1 MPAEQARP
9 LYLALDQGGHASRA
23 LVFDARGVA
32 QARSLRE
39 VQVHH
44 PQPDWVEQDPE
55 ELVVSLREA
64 TREVLR
70 ELGARAVQIVSAGL
84 ATQRSSIVC
93 WDRATGQALSPVI
106 SWQDRRA
113 HAWLAR
119 FAPHAEAIHATTGLM
134 LSAHYGAS
142 KLRWCLDHLPAVAQA
157 ETEGR
162 LAFGPLASFLIF
174 RLTEERTLAAD
185 PANAARTLLWNI
197 KTLDWD
203 EGLLH
208 LFDIPATALP
218 SCVPTRHDFGHLA
231 ADGQRI
237 PLVLVNGDQ
246 SAALFAY
253 GAPRTNCAYLNLGTG
268 AFVQRTSGNYPGHQP
283 RLLTGIVLQDGDQK
297 IYVLEGTV
305 NGAGAALQWVEE
317 DLGFEDLEQE
327 LPAWL
332 AQNNA
337 EPPLFLNGISGL
349 GAPYWIADFKSRFS
363 AEAEPWQMAV
373 AVAES
378 IVFLLQ
384 ANLDLFQK
392 LPTAMDGGSA
402 ENAGAVFPPSPLEQ
416 IIASGGL
423 TWYEGLCQRIS
434 DLSGLPLYRPAE
446 YEATAR
452 GTAWLLAGKPEV
464 WPESELGMWFRPRA
478 NPALRAR
485 YERWRMAMESALV
498 EHSRT

>member
-1 MPAEQARP
+1 MPAERARP

-23 LVFDARGVA
+23 LVFDAHGA
-32 QARSLRE
+32 LLAKGLRE
-39 VQVHH
+39 VPVHH
-44 PQPDWVEQDPE
+44 PRPDWVEQDPE
-55 ELVVSLREA
+55 EIVVSIRDAAHGALQA
-64 TREVLR
+64 
-70 ELGARAVQIVSAGL
+70 LGTQVVNLVAAGL

-93 WDRATGQALSPVI
+93 WDRITGQALSPVI

-157 ETEGR
+157 EIEGR
-162 LAFGPLASFLIF
+162 LAFGPLASFLVF
-174 RLTEERTLAAD
+174 RLTAEHTLAAD

-197 KTLDWD
+197 KSLNWD

-208 LFDIPATALP
+208 LFDIPAAALP
-218 SCVPTRHDFGHLA
+218 PCVPTRHAFGHVTV
-231 ADGQRI
+231 DGQRL
-237 PLVLVNGDQ
+237 PLNLVNGDQ

-253 GAPRTNCAYLNLGTG
+253 GAPHANSAYLNMGTG
-268 AFVQRTSGNYPGHQP
+268 AFVQRTSGDYLGHQP
-283 RLLTGIVLQDGDQK
+283 RLLTGIVLRDEDEQT
-297 IYVLEGTV
+297 YVLEATV
-305 NGAGAALQWVEE
+305 NGAGAALQWIEE
-317 DLGFEDLEQE
+317 DLGLDDLEQQ

-332 AQNNA
+332 AADA

-349 GAPYWIADFKSRFS
+349 GAPYWVADFESRFS
-363 AEAEPWQMAV
+363 VEAEPWQMAV

-378 IVFLLQ
+378 IVFLIQ
-384 ANLDLFQK
+384 TNLDLFQK
-392 LPTAMDGGSA
+392 LA
-402 ENAGAVFPPSPLEQ
+402 SPLEQ
-416 IIASGGL
+416 IVASGGL

-452 GTAWLLAGKPEV
+452 GTAWLLAGKPAD
-464 WPESELGMWFRPRA
+464 WPEPEFGVWFKPRA

-485 YERWRMAMESALV
+485 YQRWRTAMDVALIDRV
-498 EHSRT
+498 

>member
-1 MPAEQARP
+1 MAAEHAHP

-23 LVFDARGVA
+23 LVFDAHGVA

-44 PQPDWVEQDPE
+44 PQADWVEQDPDD
-55 ELVVSLREA
+55 LVASLLDA
-64 TREVLR
+64 TREVLL
-70 ELGARAVQIVSAGL
+70 ELGARAAQVVSAGL

-93 WDRATGQALSPVI
+93 WDRVTGQALSPVI

-119 FAPHAEAIHATTGLM
+119 FAPHAGAIHATTGLM

-174 RLTEERTLAAD
+174 RLTAEHSLAAD

-197 KTLDWD
+197 QSLDWD

-208 LFDIPATALP
+208 LFSIPASALP
-218 SCVPTRHDFGHLA
+218 PCVPSRHAFGHLE
-231 ADGQRI
+231 ADGWRI
-237 PLVLVNGDQ
+237 PLTLVTGDQ

-253 GAPRTNCAYLNLGTG
+253 GAPHASSAYINMGTG
-268 AFVQRTSGNYPGHQP
+268 AFVQRPSGNYPGHQP
-283 RLLTGIVLQDGDQK
+283 RLLTGIVLRDADEK
-297 IYVLEGTV
+297 TYVLEGTV
-305 NGAGAALQWVEE
+305 NGAGAALQWIEE
-317 DLGFEDLEQE
+317 DLGLEDLEQQ

-332 AQNNA
+332 AQNSV

-349 GAPYWIADFKSRFS
+349 GAPYWVADFESRFS

-384 ANLDLFQK
+384 ANIDLFQK
-392 LPTAMDGGSA
+392 LA
-402 ENAGAVFPPSPLEQ
+402 SPLEQ

-452 GTAWLLAGKPEV
+452 GTAWLLAGKPKD
-464 WPESELGMWFRPRA
+464 WPEPEFGVWFKPRA

-485 YERWRMAMESALV
+485 YERWRAAMDTALIDYT
-498 EHSRT
+498 RA

>member
-1 MPAEQARP
+1 MPAERTRP

-23 LVFDARGVA
+23 LVFDAHGVA

-44 PQPDWVEQDPE
+44 PQADWVEQDPDD
-55 ELVVSLREA
+55 LVTSLLEA
-64 TREVLR
+64 AREVVQ
-70 ELGARAVQIVSAGL
+70 ELGARSAQIVSAGL

-93 WDRATGQALSPVI
+93 WDRVSGQALSPVI

-119 FAPHAEAIHATTGLM
+119 FAPHAEAIHASTGLM

-174 RLTEERTLAAD
+174 RLTTEHTLAAD

-197 KTLDWD
+197 KSLEWD

-208 LFDIPATALP
+208 LFGIPAAALP
-218 SCVPTRHDFGHLA
+218 PCVPTRHRFGHLEA
-231 ADGQRI
+231 EGLRI
-237 PLVLVNGDQ
+237 PLTIVNGDQ

-253 GAPRTNCAYLNLGTG
+253 GAPHANSAYINMGTG
-268 AFVQRTSGNYPGHQP
+268 AFVQRTSGEYPGHQP
-283 RLLTGIVLQDGDQK
+283 RLLTGMVLRDGDEK

-305 NGAGAALQWVEE
+305 NGAGAALQWIEE
-317 DLGFEDLEQE
+317 DLGLEDLEQQ

-332 AQNNA
+332 AQDGV

-349 GAPYWIADFKSRFS
+349 GAPYWVADFESKFS

-392 LPTAMDGGSA
+392 LA
-402 ENAGAVFPPSPLEQ
+402 SPLEQ

-452 GTAWLLAGKPEV
+452 GTAWLLAGKPKD
-464 WPESELGMWFRPRA
+464 WPEPEFGVWFKPRA
-478 NPALRAR
+478 NPVLRAR
-485 YERWRMAMESALV
+485 YERWRTAMDAALAGHV
-498 EHSRT
+498 RP

>member
-1 MPAEQARP
+1 MPAERAYP

-23 LVFDARGVA
+23 LVFDAQGVV

-44 PQPDWVEQDPE
+44 PQSDWVEQDPE
-55 ELVVSLREA
+55 DLVSSLLDA
-64 TREVLR
+64 TREVLYELR
-70 ELGARAVQIVSAGL
+70 ERAALIAAAGL

-93 WDRATGQALSPVI
+93 WDRVTGQPLSPVI

-113 HAWLAR
+113 HEWLDR
-119 FAPHAEAIHATTGLM
+119 FAPHAEAIHAATGLM

-142 KLRWCLDHLPAVAQA
+142 KLRWCLDHLPVVAQA

-174 RLTEERTLAAD
+174 RLTAEHSLAAD

-197 KTLDWD
+197 QTMDWD
-203 EGLLH
+203 KGLLH
-208 LFDIPATALP
+208 LFSIPQSALP
-218 SCVPTRHDFGHLA
+218 PCVPTRHDFGHLVM
-231 ADGQRI
+231 DGQRI
-237 PLVLVNGDQ
+237 PLTIVNGDQ

-253 GAPRTNCAYLNLGTG
+253 GAPHANSAYINLGTG
-268 AFVQRTSGNYPGHQP
+268 AFIQRLSGEYPGHQP
-283 RLLTGIVLQDGDQK
+283 RLLTGIVLRDGDQK
-297 IYVLEGTV
+297 TYVLEATV
-305 NGAGAALQWVEE
+305 NGAGAALQWIEE
-317 DLGFEDLEQE
+317 DLGLDAIEQQ
-327 LPAWL
+327 LPGWL
-332 AQNNA
+332 AQDSV

-349 GAPYWIADFKSRFS
+349 GAPYWVADFKSRFS
-363 AEAEPWQMAV
+363 AEAEPRQMVV

-384 ANLDLFQK
+384 VNLDLLQK
-392 LPTAMDGGSA
+392 LA
-402 ENAGAVFPPSPLEQ
+402 SPLEQ

-452 GTAWLLAGKPEV
+452 GTAWLLTGKPRD
-464 WPESELGMWFRPRA
+464 WPETEPGVWFKPRA
-478 NPALRAR
+478 NPALRSR
-485 YERWRMAMESALV
+485 YERWRTAMEAALAGDV
-498 EHSRT
+498 VR

>member
-1 MPAEQARP
+1 MPAERIRP

-23 LVFDARGVA
+23 LVFDAHGVA

-44 PQPDWVEQDPE
+44 PQADWVEQDPDD
-55 ELVVSLREA
+55 LVVSLLDA
-64 TREVLR
+64 TREVLH
-70 ELGARAVQIVSAGL
+70 ELGARAAQVVSAGL

-93 WDRATGQALSPVI
+93 WDRVTGQALSPVI

-113 HAWLAR
+113 HEWLAR

-174 RLTEERTLAAD
+174 RLTAEHTLAAD

-197 KTLDWD
+197 KSLDWD
-203 EGLLH
+203 AGLLH
-208 LFDIPATALP
+208 LFSIPARALP
-218 SCVPTRHDFGHLA
+218 PCVPTCHHFGHLE

-237 PLVLVNGDQ
+237 PLSVVNGDQ

-253 GAPRTNCAYLNLGTG
+253 GAPHANSAYINMGTG
-268 AFVQRTSGNYPGHQP
+268 AFVQRTSGDYPGHQP
-283 RLLTGIVLQDGDQK
+283 RLLTGIVLRDADEK
-297 IYVLEGTV
+297 TYVLEGTV
-305 NGAGAALQWVEE
+305 NGAGAALQWIEE
-317 DLGFEDLEQE
+317 DLGLEDLEQQ

-332 AQNNA
+332 AQNSA

-349 GAPYWIADFKSRFS
+349 GAPYWVADFESRFS

-392 LPTAMDGGSA
+392 LA
-402 ENAGAVFPPSPLEQ
+402 SPLEQ

-452 GTAWLLAGKPEV
+452 GTAWLLAGKPRD
-464 WPESELGMWFRPRA
+464 WPEPEFGVWFKPRA
-478 NPALRAR
+478 NPALHAR
-485 YERWRMAMESALV
+485 YQRWRAAMDAALAGHV
-498 EHSRT
+498 RS

>member
-23 LVFDARGVA
+23 LVFDAHGVA

-39 VQVHH
+39 EQVHH

-64 TREVLR
+64 AREVLR
-70 ELGARAVQIVSAGL
+70 ELGARAAQVVSAGL

-93 WDRATGQALSPVI
+93 WDRVTGQALSPVI

-113 HAWLAR
+113 HEWLAR
-119 FAPHAEAIHATTGLM
+119 FAPHAEAIHASTGLM

-157 ETEGR
+157 ETAGR

-174 RLTEERTLAAD
+174 RLTAEHTLAAD

-197 KTLDWD
+197 QSLDWD
-203 EGLLH
+203 AGLLH
-208 LFDIPATALP
+208 LFSIPASALP
-218 SCVPTRHDFGHLA
+218 PCVPTRHHFGHLE
-231 ADGQRI
+231 ADGQHI
-237 PLVLVNGDQ
+237 PLTIVNGDQ

-253 GAPRTNCAYLNLGTG
+253 GAPHANSAYINMGTG
-268 AFVQRTSGNYPGHQP
+268 AFVQRTSGDYPGHQP
-283 RLLTGIVLQDGDQK
+283 RLLTGIVLRDADEK
-297 IYVLEGTV
+297 TYVLEGTV
-305 NGAGAALQWVEE
+305 NGAGAALQWIEE
-317 DLGFEDLEQE
+317 DLGLEDLEQQ

-332 AQNNA
+332 AQDSV

-349 GAPYWIADFKSRFS
+349 GAPYWVADFESRFS

-378 IVFLLQ
+378 IVFLIQ

-392 LPTAMDGGSA
+392 LA
-402 ENAGAVFPPSPLEQ
+402 SPLEQ

-452 GTAWLLAGKPEV
+452 GTAWLLAGKPKD
-464 WPESELGMWFRPRA
+464 WPEPEFGVWFKPRA
-478 NPALRAR
+478 NPALHAR
-485 YERWRMAMESALV
+485 YQRWRTAMDAALAG
-498 EHSRT
+498 HIRR

>member
-1 MPAEQARP
+1 MPAEHTHP

-23 LVFDARGVA
+23 LVFDVHGVA

-44 PQPDWVEQDPE
+44 PQADWVEQDPDD
-55 ELVVSLREA
+55 LVASLLDA
-64 TREVLR
+64 TREVLL
-70 ELGARAVQIVSAGL
+70 ELGARAAQIVSAGL

-93 WDRATGQALSPVI
+93 WDRVTGQALSPVI

-174 RLTEERTLAAD
+174 RLTAEHTLAAD

-197 KTLDWD
+197 QSLDWD

-208 LFDIPATALP
+208 LFSIPASALP
-218 SCVPTRHDFGHLA
+218 PCVPTRHAFGHLE
-231 ADGQRI
+231 ADGRRF
-237 PLVLVNGDQ
+237 PLTLVTGDQ

-253 GAPRTNCAYLNLGTG
+253 GAPHASSAYINMGTG
-268 AFVQRTSGNYPGHQP
+268 AFVQRPSGNYPGHQP
-283 RLLTGIVLQDGDQK
+283 RLLTGIVLRDADEK
-297 IYVLEGTV
+297 TYVLEGTV
-305 NGAGAALQWVEE
+305 NGAGAALQWIEE
-317 DLGFEDLEQE
+317 DIGLEDLEQQ

-332 AQNNA
+332 AQDNA

-349 GAPYWIADFKSRFS
+349 GAPYWVADFESRFS

-384 ANLDLFQK
+384 ANIDLFQK
-392 LPTAMDGGSA
+392 LA
-402 ENAGAVFPPSPLEQ
+402 SPLEQ

-452 GTAWLLAGKPEV
+452 GTAWLLAGKPKE
-464 WPESELGMWFRPRA
+464 WPEPEFGVWFKPRA

-485 YERWRMAMESALV
+485 YERWRAAMDTALIDYT
-498 EHSRT
+498 RA

>member
-1 MPAEQARP
+1 
-9 LYLALDQGGHASRA
+9 
-23 LVFDARGVA
+23 
-32 QARSLRE
+32 
-39 VQVHH
+39 
-44 PQPDWVEQDPE
+44 
-55 ELVVSLREA
+55 
-64 TREVLR
+64 
-70 ELGARAVQIVSAGL
+70 
-84 ATQRSSIVC
+84 VC
-93 WDRATGQALSPVI
+93 WDRVTGEALSPVI

-142 KLRWCLDHLPAVAQA
+142 KLRWCLDHLPMVAQA
-157 ETEGR
+157 EAEGR

-174 RLTEERTLAAD
+174 RLTAEHTLAAD

-197 KTLDWD
+197 KSLDWD

-208 LFDIPATALP
+208 LFSIPASALP
-218 SCVPTRHDFGHLA
+218 PCVPTRHHFGHLE
-231 ADGQRI
+231 ADGKRI
-237 PLVLVNGDQ
+237 PLSLVNGDQ

-253 GAPRTNCAYLNLGTG
+253 GAPHANSAYLNMGTG
-268 AFVQRTSGNYPGHQP
+268 AFVQRTSGDYPGHQP
-283 RLLTGIVLQDGDQK
+283 RLLTGIVLRDGDEK
-297 IYVLEGTV
+297 TYVLEGTI
-305 NGAGAALQWVEE
+305 NGAGAALQWIEE
-317 DLGFEDLEQE
+317 DLGLEDLEQQ

-332 AQNNA
+332 AQNSV

-349 GAPYWIADFKSRFS
+349 GAPYWVADFESRFS
-363 AEAEPWQMAV
+363 AEVEPWRMAV

-392 LPTAMDGGSA
+392 LA
-402 ENAGAVFPPSPLEQ
+402 SPLEQ

-452 GTAWLLAGKPEV
+452 GTAWLLAGKPKD
-464 WPESELGMWFRPRA
+464 WPEPEFGVWFKPRA

-485 YERWRMAMESALV
+485 YERWRAAMDMALAG
-498 EHSRT
+498 HTRA

>member
-1 MPAEQARP
+1 MTGAHCSDMPAERSRP
-9 LYLALDQGGHASRA
+9 LYLAIDQGGHASRA
-23 LVFDARGVA
+23 LVFDAHGA
-32 QARSLRE
+32 LLAKGLCE

-55 ELVVSLREA
+55 EIVDSINDAIHIALQN
-64 TREVLR
+64 
-70 ELGARAVQIVSAGL
+70 LGASAVNLVAAGL

-93 WDRATGQALSPVI
+93 WDRLTGEALSPVI

-113 HAWLAR
+113 HEWLAH
-119 FAPHAEAIHATTGLM
+119 FSPHAEAIHTTTGLM

-157 ETEGR
+157 ETGGR

-174 RLTEERTLAAD
+174 RLTAEHTLAAD

-197 KTLDWD
+197 KSLDWD

-208 LFDIPATALP
+208 LFSIPVAALP
-218 SCVPTRHDFGHLA
+218 PCVPTRHRFGHLDV
-231 ADGQRI
+231 DGQRI
-237 PLVLVNGDQ
+237 PLTIVNGDQ

-253 GAPRTNCAYLNLGTG
+253 GAPHANSAYINMGTG
-268 AFVQRTSGNYPGHQP
+268 AFVQRPSGDYPGHQP
-283 RLLTGIVLQDGDQK
+283 RLLTGIVLRDGDEST
-297 IYVLEGTV
+297 YVLEATV
-305 NGAGAALQWVEE
+305 NGAGAALQWIEE
-317 DLGFEDLEQE
+317 DLGLEDLEQQ

-332 AQNNA
+332 AQNSV

-349 GAPYWIADFKSRFS
+349 GAPYWVADFESRFS
-363 AEAEPWQMAV
+363 AEAEPWKMVV

-384 ANLDLFQK
+384 TNLDLFQK
-392 LPTAMDGGSA
+392 LA
-402 ENAGAVFPPSPLEQ
+402 SPLEQ

-452 GTAWLLAGKPEV
+452 GTAWLLAGKPQD
-464 WPESELGMWFRPRA
+464 WPEPEFGVWFKPHT

-485 YERWRMAMESALV
+485 YERWRTAMDTALLD
-498 EHSRT
+498 HARA

>member
-1 MPAEQARP
+1 MAAERTHP

-23 LVFDARGVA
+23 LVFDVQGVA

-44 PQPDWVEQDPE
+44 PQLDWVEQDPE
-55 ELVVSLREA
+55 ELVASLLDA
-64 TREVLR
+64 TREVLH
-70 ELGARAVQIVSAGL
+70 ELGARAAQIVSAGL

-93 WDRATGQALSPVI
+93 WDRVSGQALSPVI

-113 HAWLAR
+113 HEWLAR

-157 ETEGR
+157 ESEGR
-162 LAFGPLASFLIF
+162 LAFGPLASFLVF
-174 RLTEERTLAAD
+174 RLTAEHTLAAD
-185 PANAARTLLWNI
+185 PANAARTLLWSI
-197 KTLDWD
+197 KSLDWD

-208 LFDIPATALP
+208 LFSIPASALP
-218 SCVPTRHDFGHLA
+218 PCVPTCHNFGHLEV
-231 ADGQRI
+231 DGQGI
-237 PLVLVNGDQ
+237 PLTLVSGDQ

-253 GAPRTNCAYLNLGTG
+253 GAPHASSAYINMGTG
-268 AFVQRTSGNYPGHQP
+268 AFVQRTSGDYPGHQP
-283 RLLTGIVLQDGDQK
+283 RLLTGIVLRDGDEK

-305 NGAGAALQWVEE
+305 NGAGAALQWIEE
-317 DLGFEDLEQE
+317 DLGLEDLEQQ

-332 AQNNA
+332 AQNSV

-349 GAPYWIADFKSRFS
+349 GAPYWVADFESRFS

-384 ANLDLFQK
+384 TNLDLFQK
-392 LPTAMDGGSA
+392 LA
-402 ENAGAVFPPSPLEQ
+402 SPLEQ

-452 GTAWLLAGKPEV
+452 GTAWLLTGKPKD
-464 WPESELGMWFRPRA
+464 WPEPEFGVWFKPRA

-485 YERWRMAMESALV
+485 YERWRAAMDTALID
-498 EHSRT
+498 HTRD

>member
-1 MPAEQARP
+1 MPAERVRP

-23 LVFDARGVA
+23 LVFDAHGVA

-44 PQPDWVEQDPE
+44 PQADWVEQDPDD
-55 ELVVSLREA
+55 LVVSLLDA
-64 TREVLR
+64 AREVLH
-70 ELGARAVQIVSAGL
+70 ELGARSAQIVSAGL

-93 WDRATGQALSPVI
+93 WDRVSGQALSPVI

-113 HAWLAR
+113 HAWLER
-119 FAPHAEAIHATTGLM
+119 FALHAEAIHASTGLM

-174 RLTEERTLAAD
+174 RLTAEHTLAAD

-197 KTLDWD
+197 KSLDWD

-208 LFDIPATALP
+208 LFSIPATALP
-218 SCVPTRHDFGHLA
+218 PCVPTRHPFGHLE

-237 PLVLVNGDQ
+237 PLTIVNGDQ

-253 GAPRTNCAYLNLGTG
+253 GAPHASSAYLNMGTG
-268 AFVQRTSGNYPGHQP
+268 AFVQRPSGEYPGYQP
-283 RLLTGIVLQDGDQK
+283 RLLTGMVLHDGDEK
-297 IYVLEGTV
+297 TYVLEGTV
-305 NGAGAALQWVEE
+305 NGAGAALQWIEE
-317 DLGFEDLEQE
+317 DLGLDDLEQQ

-332 AQNNA
+332 AQEIV

-349 GAPYWIADFKSRFS
+349 GAPYWVANFKSRFS

-392 LPTAMDGGSA
+392 LA
-402 ENAGAVFPPSPLEQ
+402 SPLEQ

-452 GTAWLLAGKPEV
+452 GTAWLLAGKPKD
-464 WPESELGMWFRPRA
+464 WPETVFGVWFKPRA

-485 YERWRMAMESALV
+485 YERWRTAMDTALID
-498 EHSRT
+498 HTRA

>member
-1 MPAEQARP
+1 MPAERARP

-23 LVFDARGVA
+23 LVFDAHGA
-32 QARSLRE
+32 LLAKGLRE
-39 VQVHH
+39 VPVHH
-44 PQPDWVEQDPE
+44 PRPDWVEQDPE
-55 ELVVSLREA
+55 EIVVSIRDAAHGALQA
-64 TREVLR
+64 
-70 ELGARAVQIVSAGL
+70 LGTQVVNLVAAGL

-93 WDRATGQALSPVI
+93 WDRITGQALSPVI

-142 KLRWCLDHLPAVAQA
+142 KLCWCLDHLPAVAQA
-157 ETEGR
+157 EIEGR
-162 LAFGPLASFLIF
+162 LAFGPLASFLVF
-174 RLTEERTLAAD
+174 RLTAEHTLAAD

-197 KTLDWD
+197 KSLNWD

-208 LFDIPATALP
+208 LFDIPAAALP
-218 SCVPTRHDFGHLA
+218 PCVPTRHAFGHVTV
-231 ADGQRI
+231 DGQRL
-237 PLVLVNGDQ
+237 PLNLVNGDQ

-253 GAPRTNCAYLNLGTG
+253 GAPHANSAYLNMGTG
-268 AFVQRTSGNYPGHQP
+268 AFVQRTSGDYPGHQP
-283 RLLTGIVLQDGDQK
+283 RLLTGIVLRDGDEQT
-297 IYVLEGTV
+297 YVLEATV
-305 NGAGAALQWVEE
+305 NGAGAALQWIEE
-317 DLGFEDLEQE
+317 DLGLDDLEQQ

-332 AQNNA
+332 AADA

-349 GAPYWIADFKSRFS
+349 GAPYWVADFESRFS
-363 AEAEPWQMAV
+363 VEAEPWQMAV

-378 IVFLLQ
+378 IVFLIQ
-384 ANLDLFQK
+384 ANFDLFQK
-392 LPTAMDGGSA
+392 LA
-402 ENAGAVFPPSPLEQ
+402 SPLEQ
-416 IIASGGL
+416 IVASGGL

-452 GTAWLLAGKPEV
+452 GTAWLLAGKPAD
-464 WPESELGMWFRPRA
+464 WPEPEFGVWFKPRA

-485 YERWRMAMESALV
+485 YDRWRTAMEAAV
-498 EHSRT
+498 TEHSRT

>member
-1 MPAEQARP
+1 MPAERIRP

-23 LVFDARGVA
+23 LVFDAHGVA

-44 PQPDWVEQDPE
+44 PQADWVEQDPDD
-55 ELVVSLREA
+55 LVASLLDA
-64 TREVLR
+64 TREVLH
-70 ELGARAVQIVSAGL
+70 ELGARAAQVVSAGL

-93 WDRATGQALSPVI
+93 WDRVTGQALSPVI

-113 HAWLAR
+113 HEWLAR
-119 FAPHAEAIHATTGLM
+119 FAPHADAIHATTGLM

-174 RLTEERTLAAD
+174 RLTAEHTLAAD

-197 KTLDWD
+197 KSLDWD
-203 EGLLH
+203 AGLLH
-208 LFDIPATALP
+208 LFSIPARALP
-218 SCVPTRHDFGHLA
+218 PCVPTRHHFGHLE

-237 PLVLVNGDQ
+237 PLSVVNGDQ

-253 GAPRTNCAYLNLGTG
+253 GAPHANSAYINMGTG
-268 AFVQRTSGNYPGHQP
+268 AFVQRTSGDYPGHQP
-283 RLLTGIVLQDGDQK
+283 RLLTGIVLRDADEK
-297 IYVLEGTV
+297 TYVLEGTV
-305 NGAGAALQWVEE
+305 NGAGAALQWIEE
-317 DLGFEDLEQE
+317 DLGLEDLEQQ

-332 AQNNA
+332 AQNSA

-349 GAPYWIADFKSRFS
+349 GAPYWVADFESRFS

-392 LPTAMDGGSA
+392 LA
-402 ENAGAVFPPSPLEQ
+402 SPLEQ

-452 GTAWLLAGKPEV
+452 GTAWLLAGKPRD
-464 WPESELGMWFRPRA
+464 WPEPEFGVWFKPQA
-478 NPALRAR
+478 NPVLHAR
-485 YERWRMAMESALV
+485 YHRWRAAMDMALIGHV
-498 EHSRT
+498 

>member
-1 MPAEQARP
+1 MPAERARP

-44 PQPDWVEQDPE
+44 PQTDWVEQDPDD
-55 ELVVSLREA
+55 LVTSLLDA
-64 TREVLR
+64 AREVLQ
-70 ELGARAVQIVSAGL
+70 ELGARSAQVVAAGL

-93 WDRATGQALSPVI
+93 WDRVTGQALSPVI

-119 FAPHAEAIHATTGLM
+119 FAPHADAIHASTGLM

-174 RLTEERTLAAD
+174 RLTAEHTLAAD

-197 KTLDWD
+197 KSLDWD

-208 LFDIPATALP
+208 MFGIPAAALP
-218 SCVPTRHDFGHLA
+218 PCVPTRHHFGHLEVE
-231 ADGQRI
+231 GLRI
-237 PLVLVNGDQ
+237 PLAIVNGDQ

-253 GAPRTNCAYLNLGTG
+253 GAPHANSAYINMGTG
-268 AFVQRTSGNYPGHQP
+268 AFVQRTSGEYPGHQP
-283 RLLTGIVLQDGDQK
+283 RLLTGMVLREGDEK
-297 IYVLEGTV
+297 TYVLEGTV
-305 NGAGAALQWVEE
+305 NGAGAALQWIEE
-317 DLGFEDLEQE
+317 DLGLEDLEQQ

-332 AQNNA
+332 AKDGV

-349 GAPYWIADFKSRFS
+349 GAPYWVADFESRFS
-363 AEAEPWQMAV
+363 AESEPWQMAV

-392 LPTAMDGGSA
+392 LA
-402 ENAGAVFPPSPLEQ
+402 SPLEQ

-452 GTAWLLAGKPEV
+452 GTAWLLAGKPKD
-464 WPESELGMWFRPRA
+464 WPEPEFGVWFKPRA
-478 NPALRAR
+478 NPVLRAR
-485 YERWRMAMESALV
+485 YQRWRAAMDAALAG
-498 EHSRT
+498 R

>member
-1 MPAEQARP
+1 MPAERARP

-44 PQPDWVEQDPE
+44 PQTDWVEQDPDD
-55 ELVVSLREA
+55 LVTSLLDA
-64 TREVLR
+64 AREVLQ
-70 ELGARAVQIVSAGL
+70 ELGARSAQVVAAGL

-93 WDRATGQALSPVI
+93 WDRVTGQALSPVI

-119 FAPHAEAIHATTGLM
+119 FAPHADAIHASTGLM

-174 RLTEERTLAAD
+174 RLTAEHTLAAD

-197 KTLDWD
+197 KSLDWD

-208 LFDIPATALP
+208 MFGIPAAALP
-218 SCVPTRHDFGHLA
+218 PCVPTRHHFGHLEVE
-231 ADGQRI
+231 GLRI
-237 PLVLVNGDQ
+237 PLAIVNGDQ

-253 GAPRTNCAYLNLGTG
+253 GAPHANSAYINMGTG
-268 AFVQRTSGNYPGHQP
+268 AFVQRTSGEYPGHQP
-283 RLLTGIVLQDGDQK
+283 RLLTGMVLREGDEK
-297 IYVLEGTV
+297 TYVLEGTV
-305 NGAGAALQWVEE
+305 NGAGAALQWIEE
-317 DLGFEDLEQE
+317 DLGLEDLEQQ

-332 AQNNA
+332 AKDGV

-349 GAPYWIADFKSRFS
+349 GAPYWVADFESRFS

-392 LPTAMDGGSA
+392 LA
-402 ENAGAVFPPSPLEQ
+402 SPLEQ

-452 GTAWLLAGKPEV
+452 GTAWLLAGKPKD
-464 WPESELGMWFRPRA
+464 WPEPEFGVWFKPRA
-478 NPALRAR
+478 NPVLRAR
-485 YERWRMAMESALV
+485 YQRWRAAMDAALAG
-498 EHSRT
+498 R

>member
-1 MPAEQARP
+1 MLPEMQAP
-9 LYLALDQGGHASRA
+9 GSLYLALDQGGHASRA
-23 LVFDARGVA
+23 LVFDAHGVA

-44 PQPDWVEQDPE
+44 PQADWVEQDPE
-55 ELVVSLREA
+55 ELVASLLEA
-64 TREVLR
+64 AREVLR
-70 ELGARAVQIVSAGL
+70 ELGTRAAQIVSAGL
-84 ATQRSSIVC
+84 ATQRSSVVC
-93 WDRATGQALSPVI
+93 WNRVTGQALSPVI

-119 FAPHAEAIHATTGLM
+119 FAPHAEAIHVTTGLM

-157 ETEGR
+157 QSEGR

-197 KTLDWD
+197 KTLNWD

-208 LFDIPATALP
+208 LFSIPASALP
-218 SCVPTRHDFGHLA
+218 PCVPTRHRFGHLA
-231 ADGQRI
+231 AAGQRI
-237 PLVLVNGDQ
+237 PLALVNGDQ

-253 GAPRTNCAYLNLGTG
+253 GAPRAGSAYLNLGTG
-268 AFVQRTSGNYPGHQP
+268 AFVQRTSGHYPGQQP
-283 RLLTGIVLQDGDQK
+283 RLLTGIVLRDVDEQ

-305 NGAGAALQWVEE
+305 NGAGAALQWIEE
-317 DLGFEDLEQE
+317 DLGIDNLEQE

-332 AQNNA
+332 VQDHV

-349 GAPYWIADFKSRFS
+349 GSPYWVADFESRFS

-384 ANLDLFQK
+384 TNLDLFQK
-392 LPTAMDGGSA
+392 LA
-402 ENAGAVFPPSPLEQ
+402 SPLER

-434 DLSGLPLYRPAE
+434 DLSGLALYRPVE
-446 YEATAR
+446 REATAR
-452 GTAWLLAGKPEV
+452 GIAWLLAGKPED
-464 WPESELGMWFRPRA
+464 WPELEFGAWFKPRA

-485 YERWRMAMESALV
+485 YERWRVAMDTALA
-498 EHSRT
+498 EQARR